1 MQQVV
6 NLSRQN
12 ALLNHFV
19 AEIRD
24 AEIQQDR
31 MRFRFN
37 LQRIGEVLAYEI
49 SKILPYSP
57 TEVETPLGTAETQLL
72 TQQPVLA
79 TILRAGVPMHEGML
93 RFFDKAGNAFVSAYR
108 HHHKDGSFEINVE
121 YVSSPSLE
129 GRPLIICDPM
139 IATGASMVIAIREL
153 IKLGRP
159 SEVVVAT
166 IISAADGLEYLRKEI
181 PYARIFTCAIDEELT
196 AKSYIVPG
204 LGDAGDLAYGAK
216 QQD

>member
-1 MQQVV
+1 MLQVV

-49 SKILPYSP
+49 SKTLPYLP
-57 TEVETPLGTAETQLL
+57 TEVETPLGTAETHLL
-72 TQQPVLA
+72 AQQPVLA

-121 YVSSPSLE
+121 YVSSPPLE

-139 IATGASMVIAIREL
+139 IATGSSMVIAIREL
-153 IKLGRP
+153 IKHGSP
-159 SEVVVAT
+159 SEVIIAT

-181 PYARIFTCAIDEELT
+181 PFARIFTCAIDEELT